1 MGSDFIKEKMTK
13 AGVRPEPPADPTAKG
28 FYTAGELLSN
38 LTNPAGV
45 TRSAV
50 KGAKKTGEAATAV
63 AKDFQEY
70 NRQLDVPGASYAVR
84 PTGSTMM
91 TGPIGMKE
99 NVSGID
105 KLLNQAISS
114 AQGYNSAEEAVLK
127 DFWNKKARNYF
138 TRQFGTPDDPI
149 AKGIASKQI
158 RGSALEE
165 DFPEYLIDQI
175 AVGKTRVKEGVR
187 PEGFVGPGTPETR
200 FFPKY
205 PRAMEDFTSRYDK
218 ATTLK
223 GNLITT
229 DPEAAKQNYSSLLS
243 EEGKQLAR
251 NAQAA
256 DEDRMIAQGLRPE
269 LINANVGTVTRSP
282 TDYDKVIGDG
292 TPSADSL
299 FKAYKEAGLMRKMD
313 APEKTSWINQLFGE
327 GRKIM
332 GKTEEEVVQNM
343 LPENIMTAITKGEP
357 VYDIGYGLQKPLQ
370 TVFDPISIN
379 KYLASIPPREVAN
392 IRFEDAV
399 KGALKLREQDDQRKL
414 LVDRI
419 KAGKPVADAVFS
431 KGVSAP
437 LLQVNEGPLEGF
449 AWKRI
454 EDRAA
459 TVPEG
464 AYVGHSVGG
473 YETGGAGYSSDK
485 REGFGTGKWQ
495 VYTLRDNRNRPV
507 NTIEVQMLDEF
518 TPVVTQIKG
527 NGRATGNTA
536 PEKYDAAVLDFLQ
549 NYLKPTAIVES
560 DSYLTPLLRTY
571 KTKLMPGSMDNLNG
585 I

>member
-1 MGSDFIKEKMTK
+1 
-13 AGVRPEPPADPTAKG
+13 
-28 FYTAGELLSN
+28 
-38 LTNPAGV
+38 
-45 TRSAV
+45 
-50 KGAKKTGEAATAV
+50 
-63 AKDFQEY
+63 
-70 NRQLDVPGASYAVR
+70 
-84 PTGSTMM
+84 
-91 TGPIGMKE
+91 
-99 NVSGID
+99 
-105 KLLNQAISS
+105 
-114 AQGYNSAEEAVLK
+114 
-127 DFWNKKARNYF
+127 
-138 TRQFGTPDDPI
+138 
-149 AKGIASKQI
+149 
-158 RGSALEE
+158 
-165 DFPEYLIDQI
+165 
-175 AVGKTRVKEGVR
+175 
-187 PEGFVGPGTPETR
+187 
-200 FFPKY
+200 
-205 PRAMEDFTSRYDK
+205 MEDFTSRYDK

-223 GNLITT
+223 GKLLTS
-229 DPEAAKQNYSSLLS
+229 DPAAANPNYSSLLS
-243 EEGKQLAR
+243 EEGRQLAR
-251 NAQAA
+251 NAQVAE
-256 DEDRMIAQGLRPE
+256 EDRMIAQGLRPE

-343 LPENIMTAITKGEP
+343 LPENIMTAITRGEP

-370 TVFDPISIN
+370 TVFDPTSIN
-379 KYLASIPPREVAN
+379 KYLASIPPREAAN

-399 KGALKLREQDDQRKL
+399 KGALKMREQDDQRKL

-419 KAGKPVADAVFS
+419 KSGKPVADAVFA

-437 LLQVNEGPLEGF
+437 LLQFDEGPYKGF

-473 YETGGAGYSSDK
+473 YETGGAGYSTDK

-507 NTIEVQMLDEF
+507 NTIEVKMLDEF

-527 NGRATGNTA
+527 NGRASGNTA
-536 PEKYDAAVLDFLQ
+536 PEKYDGAVLDFLQ
-549 NYLKPTAIVES
+549 KYLKPSSIEES
-560 DSYLTPLLRTY
+560 DSHLTPLLQNY
-571 KTKLMPGSMDNLNG
+571 KKGLGPDALDKLNF